1 MLTIRNRR
9 KYAVKTMNDLLTYNV
24 IRFKYHGWS
33 MEELNA
39 SIAKDTAKIDD
50 NLAKIDTL
58 TDQCIEV
65 GEDVRTAENIA
76 DIIDNN
82 VDAGDGINETS
93 SAIIDEVIEGM
104 YKRHGL
110 KREHKSNISS
120 ESFSTTKGRLQA
132 AKEVKVSIE
141 GFFESIKKFFSWIWD
156 KICGFFRA
164 IKEFFTGKSS
174 KTGEKAD
181 QAKEG
186 LNNLVAEGA
195 ANENTEI
202 SPETLKQAAEE
213 IKDAQENGEA
223 SEAEESEGEVSGAEE
238 GSEEEEEKRKEEERK
253 RREEEKERV
262 RAGNAARQKA
272 YDDYIAEANAAKATS
287 AKEVIDAINKATEEI
302 KKGYEHFTRLCKI
315 LKDNAFKVLKL
326 DTCKELYKQVD
337 VWLNRFAKS
346 PDDKMIDG
354 NIQAASNVH
363 EINEYFKT
371 RLYISGKLAEM
382 NQVLDITLNSF
393 PKDETEAARKGM
405 MQYINGF
412 STQLDILRE
421 AFSSKKIPEK
431 SFFQEAKNWFSKK
444 LLGKDPDKLKDDE
457 KVFTLDKVD
466 FGKLAKGIGNIV
478 NVIKNLQK
486 TAANISDDLN
496 KTQQLLHEAF
506 QTKRAATI

>member
-1 MLTIRNRR
+1 MLRARNRK
-9 KYAVKTMNDLLTYNV
+9 KYAVKNMNALLTYNV
-24 IRFKYHGWS
+24 ISRKYYGWS

-50 NLAKIDTL
+50 TLASIDML
-58 TDQCIEV
+58 TDQCIEA
-65 GEDVRTAENIA
+65 GEDVNTAEKIA
-76 DIIDNN
+76 DIVDTTIDNEE
-82 VDAGDGINETS
+82 GISETS
-93 SAIIDEVIEGM
+93 SVIIDEVIEGM

-120 ESFSTTKGRLQA
+120 ESFNTTKGRLQA

-156 KICGFFRA
+156 KICGFFRS
-164 IKEFFTGKSS
+164 IKEFFTGKSG
-174 KTGEKAD
+174 KVGEKAD

-195 ANENTEI
+195 ADENTEI
-202 SPETLKQAAEE
+202 SPETLKQAAED
-213 IKDAQENGEA
+213 IQNAQENSES
-223 SEAEESEGEVSGAEE
+223 SEAEESEGEASGAEE
-238 GSEEEEEKRKEEERK
+238 ESEEEEEKRKEEERK
-253 RREEEKERV
+253 KREEEKERV

-302 KKGYEHFTRLCKI
+302 KKGYEHFTRLCKL

-326 DTCKELYKQVD
+326 DMCKKYYELLD
-337 VWLNRFAKS
+337 EWLNRFAKE
-346 PDDKMIDG
+346 PEDKG
-354 NIQAASNVH
+354 IQDITFLNVH
-363 EINEYFKT
+363 ELNEYFKK
-371 RLYISGKLAEM
+371 RHYISGKLAEM

-431 SFFQEAKNWFSKK
+431 TFFQNAKNWFSRK
-444 LLGKDPDKLKDDE
+444 LLGKDPDKLGDDE

-466 FGKLAKGIGNIV
+466 FGKLAKGISNII

-486 TAANISDDLN
+486 TAYNISDDLR
-496 KTQQLLHEAF
+496 KTESLLYEAY
-506 QTKRAATI
+506 KAKKASIN

>member
-58 TDQCIEV
+58 TDQCIEA

-120 ESFSTTKGRLQA
+120 ESFNTTKGRLQA

-156 KICGFFRA
+156 KICGFFRS
-164 IKEFFTGKSS
+164 IKEFFTGKSG
-174 KTGEKAD
+174 KVGEKAD

-186 LNNLVAEGA
+186 LNNLVEEGA
-195 ANENTEI
+195 ADENTEI
-202 SPETLKQAAEE
+202 SPETLKQAAED
-213 IKDAQENGEA
+213 IQNAQENSESSEAGTSEGEA
-223 SEAEESEGEVSGAEE
+223 SE
-238 GSEEEEEKRKEEERK
+238 SEEEKK
-253 RREEEKERV
+253 RREEAENRERRGKERQEAHAEFV
-262 RAGNAARQKA
+262 AAV
-272 YDDYIAEANAAKATS
+272 DAAKATS
-287 AKEVIDAINKATEEI
+287 AKEIIDAINKATEEI
-302 KKGYEHFTRLCKI
+302 KKGYEHFTRLCKL
-315 LKDNAFKVLKL
+315 LKDNAFKVLKR
-326 DTCKELYKQVD
+326 DMCKKYYELVD
-337 VWLNRFAKS
+337 EWLNKFAKS
-346 PDDKMIDG
+346 SDDKMIDG
-354 NIQAASNVH
+354 SINAASNVH
-363 EINEYFKT
+363 EINEYFKK
-371 RLYISGKLAEM
+371 RHYISGKLAEM

-431 SFFQEAKNWFSKK
+431 SFFQNAKNWFSRK
-444 LLGKDPDKLKDDE
+444 LLGKDPDKLGDDE

-466 FGKLAKGIGNIV
+466 FGKLAKGISNIV

-506 QTKRAATI
+506 QAKRAATI